1 MKAEWK
7 TFLANAGAE
16 FDAGGKVLSFGN
28 PERER
33 EVALSGNVFA
43 DLSHHSLV
51 AVHGEDAREF
61 LQNQFSNDLRKVD
74 YGHSL
79 LNAYCSPKGRM
90 LANFR
95 VFQHGDTL
103 YLRMPSAMVEATVKR
118 LRMYVLRS
126 RVTFEDTVDTFV
138 AIGLSGPGAEDEL
151 ARTTG
156 LAVPGEIDA
165 VIHNDHLL
173 IIRVPGIHPRFEL
186 YAGFDAACKVW
197 NALNVDCA
205 PIGASAWNLLEIQ
218 AGLPTVYPETAEAFV
233 PQMANMQLVD
243 GVSFKKGCYPG
254 QEVVARMQYLGKLKR
269 RMYLARAQSSAAPV
283 IGQDLFDAGGDE
295 QSIGKVVDAEPH
307 PDGGYALLAVV
318 QIVSAEQ
325 GDVRLGTR
333 DGPALAYQALP
344 YPFPAAESA

>member
-7 TFLANAGAE
+7 AFLAKAGAE
-16 FDAGGKVLSFGN
+16 FDTNGKVLSFGN

-51 AVHGEDAREF
+51 AVYGEDAREF
-61 LQNQFSNDLRKVD
+61 LQNQLSNDLRMVD
-74 YGHSL
+74 AGHSL

-103 YLRMPSAMVEATVKR
+103 YLRMPTAMVEATVKR

-138 AIGLSGPGAEDEL
+138 VLGLSGPDAEAEL
-151 ARTTG
+151 ARASG
-156 LAVPGEIDA
+156 LTPPVEANMVVG
-165 VIHNDHLL
+165 NDHLVT
-173 IIRVPGIHPRFEL
+173 IRVPGIHPRFEL
-186 YAGFDAACKVW
+186 YAGFDMACRIW
-197 NALNVDCA
+197 NALNVNCA
-205 PIGASAWNLLEIQ
+205 PVGASAWNLLEIH
-218 AGLPTVYPETAEAFV
+218 AGLPTIYPQTTEAFV

-269 RMYLARAQSSAAPV
+269 RMYLARVQTSEPPL
-283 IGQDLFDAGGDE
+283 IGQDLFDAGADD
-295 QSIGKVVDAEPH
+295 QSVGKVVDTEPH
-307 PDGGYALLAVV
+307 PDGGYSLLAVV
-318 QIVSAEQ
+318 QIASVEQ
-325 GDVRLGTR
+325 GDVRLGDR
-333 DGPALAYQALP
+333 NGPALEYQALP
-344 YPFPAAESA
+344 YPFPQLESA